1 MIAAKKKTHPI
12 IYRFHQLDNA
22 QPPETYQDD
31 LLESYFEEQLLF
43 PSDEEDVSMAKPQS
57 PETVLGIEQDP
68 DTVGKLFVL
77 FVCVL
82 YTIFKNREIRKN
94 GNPKKHVLLTL

>member
-1 MIAAKKKTHPI
+1 
-12 IYRFHQLDNA
+12 
-22 QPPETYQDD
+22 
-31 LLESYFEEQLLF
+31 
-43 PSDEEDVSMAKPQS
+43 MAKPQS